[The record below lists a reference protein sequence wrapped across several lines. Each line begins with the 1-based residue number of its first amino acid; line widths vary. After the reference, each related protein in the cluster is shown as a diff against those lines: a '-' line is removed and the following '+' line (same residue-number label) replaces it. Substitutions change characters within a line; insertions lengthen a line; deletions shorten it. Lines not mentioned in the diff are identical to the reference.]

1 MLSYVWTGLLILSCV
16 SACLLGR
23 TNELA
28 QAVTDGAG
36 DAVSLC
42 ITMVA
47 IIGLWSGVMELMEQS
62 GMAERIAALL
72 KPLLHRLFP
81 SADAK
86 ALQYISANV
95 TANLLGLSNA
105 ATPFGL
111 QAAERMY
118 RTRGDSDDLLRF
130 LVLNT
135 TSMQLIPTTV
145 AAVRSTLGA
154 ATPFD
159 IMPAVWGASAV
170 SVLTGLAVAYLFSA
184 LTKKG
189 KPDD

>member
-1 MLSYVWTGLLILSCV
+1 MLSYVWTGLLLFSCV

-23 TNELA
+23 TSELA
-28 QAVTDGAG
+28 QAVTEGAG
-36 DAVSLC
+36 DAVRLC
-42 ITMVA
+42 VTMVA
-47 IIGLWSGVMELMEQS
+47 VIGLWSGVMELMEQAGITRYIS
-62 GMAERIAALL
+62 VLL
-72 KPLLHRLFP
+72 RPLLRRLFP

-86 ALQYISANV
+86 AQQYISANV

-111 QAAERMY
+111 QAAERMLQ
-118 RTRGDSDDLLRF
+118 TTGTSHDLLRF

-135 TSMQLIPTTV
+135 TSLQLIPTTV
-145 AAVRSTLGA
+145 AAVRAALGSQ
-154 ATPFD
+154 TPFD

-170 SVLTGLAVAYLFSA
+170 SVLTGLAASFVFSA

-189 KPDD
+189 THG